1 MNKITF
7 YIVFLLFAAACQ
19 EEPDHSLRIENENN
33 YEIFVRLDDSI
44 EYTIEPLGHTDYRPI
59 EEGYHEIDGE
69 YAAGFTAGFTIGGNG
84 VHKWSVIV
92 QQDTV
97 ILVQKL

>member
-1 MNKITF
+1 MNKIAF
-7 YIVFLLFAAACQ
+7 YLVFLLFAAACQ
-19 EEPDHSLRIENENN
+19 EEPDHSLRIENETSR
-33 YEIFVRLDDSI
+33 EIDVQLDDSI
-44 EYTIEPLGHTDYRPI
+44 EYTIEPQGRTEYRPI
-59 EEGYHEIDGE
+59 EEGYHTIGGD
-69 YAAGFTAGFTIGGNG
+69 YSASFTISGNG